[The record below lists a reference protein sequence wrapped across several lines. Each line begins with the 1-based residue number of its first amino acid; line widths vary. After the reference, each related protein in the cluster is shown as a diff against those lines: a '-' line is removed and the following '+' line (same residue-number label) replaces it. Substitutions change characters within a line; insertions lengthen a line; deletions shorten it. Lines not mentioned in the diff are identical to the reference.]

1 MKANTLLKWL
11 VPGALLAV
19 VLIIL
24 KTWVAGGSTPVQE
37 SPSDQGNLQL
47 SAEQATSLG
56 IAGDTPRDT
65 VATLVGQVKAMR
77 SDMLSLKK
85 NNDSLQTENN
95 RLRERESSVDSRIQ
109 SALGSVTQQVDKGRR
124 QANDA
129 RLKAE
134 QDSRQAQGLLTQLQA
149 QLSGLTSKGQDLP
162 VGLGLQPGD
171 GAQFDGHRPN
181 SDALQWIEPS
191 DTLPADARHKP
202 TADST
207 LNLPSAFNALDGLN
221 DNTIDRSQKQLRA
234 VAKGEHDLARSVDRS
249 EGAKP
254 IYTIPEN
261 ATLMGSVAMTAL
273 IGRVPV
279 DGTVNDPYP
288 FKVLV
293 GPENLTANGIDLPEV
308 AGAVMSGTASGD
320 WTLSCVRGQV
330 ETITFVFTDGTI
342 RTVPQPQAVASRN
355 ASTTQS
361 SNTDKIR
368 GGLGYLSDP
377 YGIPCIAGERRSNA
391 QQYLGS
397 QSLIT
402 AAGAGVAALLGDER
416 NSNSVINSGGSTLG
430 VTNSTGNSALH
441 SILSGGVSD
450 IREWVKKLYGEA
462 FAAVYVPPAAQ
473 VALHLD
479 HEITLDYEPNGRS
492 VRHEPSHATL
502 SDLD

>member
-1 MKANTLLKWL
+1 MKANALLKWL
-11 VPGALLAV
+11 VPAALLAV

-24 KTWVAGGSTPVQE
+24 KTWVASDGSS
-37 SPSDQGNLQL
+37 SPEKSLDERDLQL
-47 SAEQATSLG
+47 SAEQAKSLG

-77 SDMLSLKK
+77 SDMLGLKK
-85 NNDSLQTENN
+85 HNDSLQTENS

-109 SALGSVTQQVDKGRR
+109 TALGSVTQQVDEGRR
-124 QANDA
+124 QANEA

-134 QDSRQAQGLLTQLQA
+134 QDSRQARGLLTQLQE
-149 QLSGLTSKGQDLP
+149 QLSGLSSKDKDMP
-162 VGLGLQPGD
+162 IGLGLEPGD
-171 GAQFDGHRPN
+171 GAQLEGPHTAN
-181 SDALQWIEPS
+181 DALQWIEP
-191 DTLPADARHKP
+191 ADAP
-202 TADST
+202 TTDARGKTKSVSP
-207 LNLPSAFNALDGLN
+207 LSLPSTFNSLEGLK
-221 DNTIDRSQKQLRA
+221 DNAIDRSQKQLRA
-234 VAKGEHDLARSVDRS
+234 ATKGERDLKRSVDRT
-249 EGAKP
+249 EDAKP
-254 IYTIPEN
+254 VYTIPEN
-261 ATLMGSVAMTAL
+261 ATLMGSVALTAL

-293 GPENLTANGIDLPEV
+293 GPENLTANGIDLPDV

-320 WTLSCVRGQV
+320 WTLACVRGQV
-330 ETITFVFTDGTI
+330 ESITFVFTDGTI
-342 RTVPQPQAVASRN
+342 RTVPQPQAIINRN
-355 ASTTQS
+355 ASTPQS
-361 SNTDKIR
+361 SNTEKVR

-416 NSNSVINSGGSTLG
+416 NNSSVISSGGSTLG
-430 VTNSTGNSALH
+430 VTNSAGNSALS

-450 IREWVKKLYGEA
+450 IREWVNKLYGEA

-479 HEITLDYEPNGRS
+479 HEITIDYEPKGRS
-492 VRHEPSHATL
+492 VRHEKDSASLP
-502 SDLD
+502 DLD

>member
-1 MKANTLLKWL
+1 MKANVLLKWL

-19 VLIIL
+19 ALIIL
-24 KTWVAGGSTPVQE
+24 KSWVTDDDPREG
-37 SPSDQGNLQL
+37 PSDPQHLEL
-47 SAEQATSLG
+47 SAEQAKSLG

-77 SDMLSLKK
+77 SEMLGMKK
-85 NNDSLQTENN
+85 NNETLQQENT
-95 RLRERESSVDSRIQ
+95 RLRERESGVDRRIQ
-109 SALGSVTQQVDKGRR
+109 HALGGVTQQAEKDRR
-124 QANDA
+124 QADEV
-129 RLKAE
+129 RRKAE
-134 QDSRQAQGLLTQLQA
+134 EESRQARGLLTQLQE
-149 QLSGLTSKGQDLP
+149 QLSGLAGKDQDLP

-171 GAQFDGHRPN
+171 GSQLEGGPTGD
-181 SDALQWIEPS
+181 SMLWIEPS
-191 DTLPADARHKP
+191 GGQPARERDAAK
-202 TADST
+202 ST
-207 LNLPSAFNALDGLN
+207 SPLNLPTGFNSLGLDGGA
-221 DNTIDRSQKQLRA
+221 IDRSQKQLRA
-234 VAKGEHDLARSVDRS
+234 VSNSGADLARPVDRG
-249 EGAKP
+249 EGARP
-254 IYTIPEN
+254 VYTLPEN

-293 GPENLTANGIDLPEV
+293 GPENLTANGIDLPDV

-330 ETITFVFTDGTI
+330 ESITFVFTDGTI
-342 RTVPQPQAVASRN
+342 RTVPEPRAVVSRN
-355 ASTTQS
+355 TATAQN
-361 SNTDKIR
+361 SNTDRIR

-377 YGIPCIAGERRSNA
+377 YGIPCIAGVRRSNA

-402 AAGAGVAALLGDER
+402 AAGAGVAALLDDER
-416 NSNSVINSGGSTLG
+416 SNSSVVSSGGSTLG
-430 VTNSTGNSALH
+430 VTSSSGNSALNA
-441 SILSGGVSD
+441 ILSGGVSD
-450 IREWVKKLYGEA
+450 IRAWVNKLYGEA

-492 VRHEPSHATL
+492 VRHEHTTHVTL
-502 SDLD
+502 PDLD

>member
-1 MKANTLLKWL
+1 MNGNALLKWL

-24 KTWVAGGSTPVQE
+24 KTWVADGTGSIPE
-37 SPSDQGNLQL
+37 ISGDQQNIAL
-47 SAEQATSLG
+47 SAEQAKSLG

-77 SDMLSLKK
+77 SDMLGLKK
-85 NNDSLQTENN
+85 HNDSLQTENN
-95 RLRERESSVDSRIQ
+95 RLRERENSVDSRIQ
-109 SALGSVTQQVDKGRR
+109 TALGSVTQQVDEGRH
-124 QANDA
+124 QANEA

-134 QDSRQAQGLLTQLQA
+134 LDSRQARGLLTQLQE
-149 QLSGLTSKGQDLP
+149 QLSGLTGKGQDLP
-162 VGLGLQPGD
+162 VGLGLEPSD
-171 GAQFDGHRPN
+171 GTQFEGSRP
-181 SDALQWIEPS
+181 AAEAMQWIEPS
-191 DTLPADARHKP
+191 DTPPTDARNKAKTSSALGLP
-202 TADST
+202 TA
-207 LNLPSAFNALDGLN
+207 FNSLEGLKN
-221 DNTIDRSQKQLRA
+221 NGIDRSQKQLRA
-234 VAKGEHDLARSVDRS
+234 VTKGERDLTRSVDRT

-254 IYTIPEN
+254 IYTLPEN

-293 GPENLTANGIDLPEV
+293 GPENLTANGIDLPDV

-330 ETITFVFTDGTI
+330 DSITFVFTDGTI
-342 RTVPQPQAVASRN
+342 RTVPQPQAVASRT

-397 QSLIT
+397 QSLVT
-402 AAGAGVAALLGDER
+402 AAGAGVAALLGHEQN
-416 NSNSVINSGGSTLG
+416 NSSVISSGGGTLG
-430 VTNSTGNSALH
+430 VTSSSGNSALN

-450 IREWVKKLYGEA
+450 IREWVNKLYGEA

-479 HEITLDYEPNGRS
+479 HEITIDYEPKGRS
-492 VRHEPSHATL
+492 VRHEQSHASL
-502 SDLD
+502 SELD

>member
-1 MKANTLLKWL
+1 MKANALLKWL

-24 KTWVAGGSTPVQE
+24 KTWVASGSSPAPE
-37 SPSDQGNLQL
+37 SPLDQGNLQL
-47 SAEQATSLG
+47 SAEQAKSLG

-95 RLRERESSVDSRIQ
+95 RLRERENSVDSRIQ
-109 SALGSVTQQVDKGRR
+109 SALGSVTQQVDEGRR
-124 QANDA
+124 QANEA
-129 RLKAE
+129 RFKAE
-134 QDSRQAQGLLTQLQA
+134 QDSRQAHGLLTQLQT
-149 QLSGLTSKGQDLP
+149 QLSGLTSKNQDLP

-171 GAQFDGHRPN
+171 GAQFDRHGPA
-181 SDALQWIEPS
+181 SETTQWIEPS
-191 DTLPADARHKP
+191 DTLPADTRH
-202 TADST
+202 TAKSSSA
-207 LNLPSAFNALDGLN
+207 LSLPSAFNALDGLG
-221 DNTIDRSQKQLRA
+221 DNAIDRSQKQLRA
-234 VAKGEHDLARSVDRS
+234 VTKGERDLTRSVERS

-330 ETITFVFTDGTI
+330 ESITFVFNDGTI
-342 RTVPQPQAVASRN
+342 RTVPQPQAVANRN
-355 ASTTQS
+355 ASTPQS

-402 AAGAGVAALLGDER
+402 AAGAGVAALLGNER
-416 NSNSVINSGGSTLG
+416 NNSSVINAGGTTLG
-430 VTNSTGNSALH
+430 VTSSTGNNALS

-502 SDLD
+502 PDLD

>member
-1 MKANTLLKWL
+1 MKANALLKWL
-11 VPGALLAV
+11 VPAALLGV

-24 KTWVAGGSTPVQE
+24 KTWAPGGSTP
-37 SPSDQGNLQL
+37 SPEHPVDQGNIQL
-47 SAEQATSLG
+47 SAEQAKSLG

-77 SDMLSLKK
+77 SDMLGLKK
-85 NNDSLQTENN
+85 HNDSLQTENN
-95 RLRERESSVDSRIQ
+95 RLRERENSVDSRIQ
-109 SALGSVTQQVDKGRR
+109 TALGSVTQQVDEGRR
-124 QANDA
+124 HANEA

-134 QDSRQAQGLLTQLQA
+134 QDSRQARGLLTQLQE
-149 QLSGLTSKGQDLP
+149 QLSGLAGKSKDMP
-162 VGLGLQPGD
+162 IGLGLEPGD
-171 GAQFDGHRPN
+171 GAQFEGRHSTN
-181 SDALQWIEPS
+181 DALQWIEPS
-191 DTLPADARHKP
+191 DAPSTDARGKTTTSSALSLP
-202 TADST
+202 TA
-207 LNLPSAFNALDGLN
+207 FNSLEVLK
-221 DNTIDRSQKQLRA
+221 DNAIDRSQKQLRA
-234 VAKGEHDLARSVDRS
+234 VTKGERDLTRSVDRT

-254 IYTIPEN
+254 VYTIPEN

-293 GPENLTANGIDLPEV
+293 GPENLTANGIDLPDV

-330 ETITFVFTDGTI
+330 ESITFVFTDGTI
-342 RTVPQPQAVASRN
+342 RTVPQPNAVASRN
-355 ASTTQS
+355 ASTQS
-361 SNTDKIR
+361 SNTEKIR

-402 AAGAGVAALLGDER
+402 AAGAGVAALLGDEQN
-416 NSNSVINSGGSTLG
+416 NSSVISSGGSTLG
-430 VTNSTGNSALH
+430 VTSSSGNGALN

-450 IREWVKKLYGEA
+450 IREWINKLYGEA

-479 HEITLDYEPNGRS
+479 HEINIDYEPKGRS
-492 VRHEPSHATL
+492 VRHEKDHASL
-502 SDLD
+502 PNLD

>member
-1 MKANTLLKWL
+1 M
-11 VPGALLAV
+11 
-19 VLIIL
+19 
-24 KTWVAGGSTPVQE
+24 
-37 SPSDQGNLQL
+37 
-47 SAEQATSLG
+47 
-56 IAGDTPRDT
+56 
-65 VATLVGQVKAMR
+65 
-77 SDMLSLKK
+77 
-85 NNDSLQTENN
+85 
-95 RLRERESSVDSRIQ
+95 
-109 SALGSVTQQVDKGRR
+109 TQQVDEGRR
-124 QANDA
+124 QANEA

-134 QDSRQAQGLLTQLQA
+134 QDIRQARGLLTQLQD
-149 QLSGLTSKGQDLP
+149 QLSGLAGKSKDMP
-162 VGLGLQPGD
+162 IGLGLEPGD
-171 GAQFDGHRPN
+171 GAQFEGQHSAN
-181 SDALQWIEPS
+181 DALQWIEPS
-191 DTLPADARHKP
+191 DAPSTSARGKTKTASALSLP
-202 TADST
+202 TA
-207 LNLPSAFNALDGLN
+207 FNSLEGLN
-221 DNTIDRSQKQLRA
+221 DNAIDRGQKQLRA
-234 VAKGEHDLARSVDRS
+234 VTQGEHDLTRSVDRT

-254 IYTIPEN
+254 VYTIPEN

-330 ETITFVFTDGTI
+330 ESITFVFTDGTI
-342 RTVPQPQAVASRN
+342 RTVPQPKAVASRN
-355 ASTTQS
+355 ASTQS

-402 AAGAGVAALLGDER
+402 AAGAGVAALLGDEQN
-416 NSNSVINSGGSTLG
+416 NSSVISSGGSTLG
-430 VTNSTGNSALH
+430 VTNSTGNSALN

-450 IREWVKKLYGEA
+450 IREWVNKLYGEA

-473 VALHLD
+473 VTLHLD
-479 HEITLDYEPNGRS
+479 HEITIDYEPKGRS
-492 VRHEPSHATL
+492 VRHEKDHASL
-502 SDLD
+502 PDLD

>member
-1 MKANTLLKWL
+1 MKANALLKWL
-11 VPGALLAV
+11 VPAALLGV

-24 KTWVAGGSTPVQE
+24 KPGVPGGSTP
-37 SPSDQGNLQL
+37 SPEHSVDQGKIQL
-47 SAEQATSLG
+47 SAEQAKSLG

-77 SDMLSLKK
+77 SDMLGLKK
-85 NNDSLQTENN
+85 HNDSLQTENN

-109 SALGSVTQQVDKGRR
+109 TALGSVSQQVDEGRR
-124 QANDA
+124 QANEA

-134 QDSRQAQGLLTQLQA
+134 QDSRQARGLLTQLQD
-149 QLSGLTSKGQDLP
+149 QLSGLAGKSKDMP
-162 VGLGLQPGD
+162 IGLGLEPGD
-171 GAQFDGHRPN
+171 GAQFEGRHSTN
-181 SDALQWIEPS
+181 DALQWIEPS
-191 DTLPADARHKP
+191 DTPSTDARGKTTTSSALSLP
-202 TADST
+202 TA
-207 LNLPSAFNALDGLN
+207 FNSLEGLK
-221 DNTIDRSQKQLRA
+221 DNAIDRSQKQLRA
-234 VAKGEHDLARSVDRS
+234 VTKGERDLTRSVDRT

-254 IYTIPEN
+254 VYTIPEN

-293 GPENLTANGIDLPEV
+293 GPENLTANGIDLPDV

-330 ETITFVFTDGTI
+330 ESITFVFTDGTI
-342 RTVPQPQAVASRN
+342 RTVPPPKAIASRT
-355 ASTTQS
+355 ASTPQS

-377 YGIPCIAGERRSNA
+377 YGVPCIAGERRSNA

-402 AAGAGVAALLGDER
+402 AAGAGVASLLGDER
-416 NSNSVINSGGSTLG
+416 NNSSLISSGGSTLG
-430 VTNSTGNSALH
+430 VTNSSGNSALN

-473 VALHLD
+473 VSLHLD
-479 HEITLDYEPNGRS
+479 HEITIDYEPKGRS
-492 VRHEPSHATL
+492 VRHEKDHASL
-502 SDLD
+502 PDLD